1 MSTGEW
7 FAIVG
12 LFFFAILLAWLGSK
26 DRRWLFLGIAVYVIV
41 PLVHTFGLPKIEVT
55 GEVRGLYDFV
65 EKLAEKKKAAGE
77 NGKEPI
83 VLLTCDYDPGSKPE
97 LHPMTYAIVEHL
109 CRHDLKFAV
118 MELWPAGKDMAGEVL
133 EAVARKKFKKRD
145 RADFVHL
152 GYKPGGD
159 IVIQAIGTSI
169 RKIYPTDVDGVPLD
183 EVPFMQSVT
192 GVKDFSLIINI
203 SAGTPGT
210 KEWVQQAG
218 SRYKV
223 PIASGCTGVQA
234 PMSYPYFPKQLIGL
248 LGGMAAAAEY
258 ERLVGVEGTATQGME
273 AQSFSHA
280 LIILF
285 VLFGNVAYFYGR
297 RKGGASE

>member
-1 MSTGEW
+1 MSALEW
-7 FAIVG
+7 IAIVA

-41 PLVHTFGLPKIEVT
+41 PLLHTFGLPKVAVT
-55 GEVRGLYDFV
+55 GEVRGLYDFI
-65 EKLAEKKKAAGE
+65 EKLAARQMEAGE
-77 NGKEPI
+77 NGREPV

-97 LHPMTYAIVEHL
+97 LHPMTYAVVEHL
-109 CRHDLKFAV
+109 CRHDIKFAV
-118 MELWPAGKDMAGEVL
+118 MELWPAGKDMADEVL
-133 EAVARKKFKKRD
+133 EEIARNKHEKRD

-152 GYKPGGD
+152 GYKTGGD
-159 IVIQAIGTSI
+159 IVIQAIGTSL
-169 RKIYPTDVDGVPLD
+169 RKVYPTDVDGVALD
-183 EVPFMQSVT
+183 EVPFLQAVT
-192 GVKDFSLIINI
+192 GVKDFALIINI

-218 SRYKV
+218 TRYQV
-223 PIASGCTGVQA
+223 PVASGCTGVQA
-234 PMSYPYFPKQLIGL
+234 PMSYPYYPKQLVGL

-258 ERLVGVEGTATQGME
+258 ERLVGVDGTATQGME

-285 VLFGNVAYFYGR
+285 VLFGNIVYFYGR
-297 RKGGASE
+297 RKGRATA

>member
-12 LFFFAILLAWLGSK
+12 LFFFAIFLAWLGSK

-41 PLVHTFGLPKIEVT
+41 PLVHTFGLPKIAVT
-55 GEVRGLYDFV
+55 GEVKGLYDFV
-65 EKLAEKKKAAGE
+65 EKLAEQKKNGGE
-77 NGKEPI
+77 NAQEPI
-83 VLLTCDYDPGSKPE
+83 ILLTCDYDPGSKPE

-118 MELWPAGKDMAGEVL
+118 MALWPAGKDMADEVL
-133 EAVARKKFKKRD
+133 QVVARKKYGKRD
-145 RADFVHL
+145 RTDFVHL
-152 GYKPGGD
+152 GYKTGGD
-159 IVIQAIGTSI
+159 IVIQAIGTSL
-169 RKIYPTDVDGVPLD
+169 RKVYPTDVDGVPLD
-183 EVPFMQSVT
+183 EVPFLQRVT
-192 GVKDFSLIINI
+192 GVKDFALIINI

-218 SRYKV
+218 TRYKV
-223 PIASGCTGVQA
+223 PVASGCTGVQA

-273 AQSFSHA
+273 AQSFTHA
-280 LIILF
+280 LIVLF

-297 RKGGASE
+297 RKGGTSA